1 MNQKDFMAESGSS
14 TMRTRYRRGEGYG
27 QPLYLSKFLRPE
39 HVLEAWDRLV
49 VPMKLI
55 LVKG

>member
-1 MNQKDFMAESGSS
+1 MAESGSS
-14 TMRTRYRRGEGYG
+14 TMRTRYRRGDGYG